1 MISIVSNTCLVVAV
15 VLWFVAAAAVVDVLI
30 LRVQLDSRFPK
41 NLLEI
46 PNTTRNKKVVLGWC
60 PKNPFV
66 EEQGKAFSMVC
77 SIVL

>member
-15 VLWFVAAAAVVDVLI
+15 VLWFVAAVDVVDVLI

-46 PNTTRNKKVVLGWC
+46 PNTKRNKKGCSW
-60 PKNPFV
+60 
-66 EEQGKAFSMVC
+66 MV
-77 SIVL
+77 SKEPIR